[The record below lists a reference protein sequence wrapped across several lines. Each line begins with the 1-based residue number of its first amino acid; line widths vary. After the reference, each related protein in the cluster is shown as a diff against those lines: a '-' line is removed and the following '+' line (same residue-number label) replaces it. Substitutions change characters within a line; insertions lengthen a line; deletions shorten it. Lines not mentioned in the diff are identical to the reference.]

1 MEAAEQS
8 ERLSVPV
15 VCPPAPLL
23 QAPGPPVVTARP
35 SDPIRR
41 AKPGAGWPEGRM
53 AGWPAR
59 GLLAWS
65 AAWRALGLYPAPPV
79 TTASHVPQSH
89 MRPRRRCAGASPW
102 RGTRWVTG
110 GGQVLRE
117 WGGEGRRLVVCAE
130 RGGAPALQVRDGA
143 SGR

>member
-41 AKPGAGWPEGRM
+41 AKPGAEWPNGRM

-59 GLLAWS
+59 GLVAWA
-65 AAWRALGLYPAPPV
+65 AAWRALGLYPTPPV
-79 TTASHVPQSH
+79 MTASHVTQPH
-89 MRPRRRCAGASPW
+89 MHPHRRCAGASPW
-102 RGTRWVTG
+102 RGTK
-110 GGQVLRE
+110 
-117 WGGEGRRLVVCAE
+117 
-130 RGGAPALQVRDGA
+130 
-143 SGR
+143 